1 METRDYNVLAI
12 SAAST
17 PAMLDRLWRKDFDI
31 ELLYNAYTFLTELL
45 KRGDSD
51 TAGEIVRKL
60 YLLADYPLPQ
70 RVRQL
75 LFSKYPINKRN
86 FLEEFILDVEDCLID
101 YEAEIES
108 DMDECLEELEREQ
121 G

>member
-1 METRDYNVLAI
+1 
-12 SAAST
+12 
-17 PAMLDRLWRKDFDI
+17 MLDRLWRKDFDI

-101 YEAEIES
+101 YEVKLKVIW
-108 DMDECLEELEREQ
+108 MNVWRN
-121 G
+121 